1 MGTEADAIRGIV
13 VEWAAAT
20 PRIRRLWIG
29 SAAIG
34 TDSAD
39 GGITVAVEPRAV
51 GDSEET
57 LPVWMAN
64 CEAWHQEVQART
76 GRSVRLEWY
85 DPDEPPGTGGK
96 SLVYDVD
103 RF

>member
-1 MGTEADAIRGIV
+1 MISEADALRGAIV
-13 VEWAAAT
+13 DWAAAT

-29 SAAIG
+29 PAAIG
-34 TDSAD
+34 TDPAD
-39 GGITVAVEPRAV
+39 GGITIAVEPRAV

-64 CEAWHQEVQART
+64 CDAWHQQVQTRT
-76 GRSVRLEWY
+76 GRRVRLEWY